1 MQRCG
6 DQSVWVRKGVYLLDR
21 DYQNTTQIYY
31 NLVLKQT
38 YTIAL
43 YLITIANKKLEGNFY
58 LYIVKEIFDG
68 VQT

>member
-1 MQRCG
+1 MWRPI
-6 DQSVWVRKGVYLLDR
+6 SVCEKDSLPCLLDR

-38 YTIAL
+38 YTIAF
-43 YLITIANKKLEGNFY
+43 YLTAIANKKLEGNFY

-68 VQT
+68 IQT